1 MRTPL
6 RMILAPGT
14 RIGPYEVMCALGV
27 GGMGEVYRAHDPRL
41 GRDVAIKLLPAALRS
56 DPARIERFAREA
68 RAVATLNHPH
78 IVTIYSTEEVG
89 GIRFLT
95 MELVDGQICAI
106 VLVDS
111 PR

>member
-1 MRTPL
+1 M
-6 RMILAPGT
+6 
-14 RIGPYEVMCALGV
+14 
-27 GGMGEVYRAHDPRL
+27 YRAHDPRL